1 MLAVAPGGLAVESI
15 VLGIVW
21 YVVLL
26 FSLTVHEAAHA
37 WAAKRGGDLTAYH
50 GGQVSLDPTPHL
62 RREPVGTVIVP
73 VLSYLWM
80 GWMVGWASTP
90 YDPAWAYAHPRRAAW
105 MSLAG
110 PASNLFLVLLAAIAI
125 RLGIA
130 AELLHAPASI
140 TPDHLTAAT
149 QAGLFETV
157 ATLLS
162 VAFTLNLLLCIFNL
176 IPLPPLDGSGVLPL
190 FLDDDSA
197 RRVMDF
203 MRQPALALGGILVAW
218 LVIGRVFPTL
228 HLLAIN
234 LLYPGMGY
242 H

>member
-1 MLAVAPGGLAVESI
+1 MPSLLEGWRWNRSFSGSYGTWSCSSLSRFTRQLTPGPPSE
-15 VLGIVW
+15 
-21 YVVLL
+21 
-26 FSLTVHEAAHA
+26 EATLPRIT
-37 WAAKRGGDLTAYH
+37 AARSH
-50 GGQVSLDPTPHL
+50 STPH
-62 RREPVGTVIVP
+62 RICA
-73 VLSYLWM
+73 
-80 GWMVGWASTP
+80 ASP
-90 YDPAWAYAHPRRAAW
+90 
-105 MSLAG
+105 
-110 PASNLFLVLLAAIAI
+110 SNLLLVLLAGIAI

-218 LVIGRVFPTL
+218 LVIGRVFLTV

-242 H
+242 R

>member
-1 MLAVAPGGLAVESI
+1 MI
-15 VLGIVW
+15 LGIVW

-62 RREPVGTVIVP
+62 RREPFGTVIVP

-110 PASNLFLVLLAAIAI
+110 PASNLLLVLLAGISI

-130 AELLHAPASI
+130 AELLYAPASI
-140 TPDHLTAAT
+140 THDQLTAAT

-162 VAFTLNLLLCIFNL
+162 VGFTLNLLLCIFNL
-176 IPLPPLDGSGVLPL
+176 IPLPPLDGSGILPL
-190 FLDDDSA
+190 FLDDDSG

-218 LVIGRVFPTL
+218 LVIGRVFPTV
-228 HLLAIN
+228 HLLAIH